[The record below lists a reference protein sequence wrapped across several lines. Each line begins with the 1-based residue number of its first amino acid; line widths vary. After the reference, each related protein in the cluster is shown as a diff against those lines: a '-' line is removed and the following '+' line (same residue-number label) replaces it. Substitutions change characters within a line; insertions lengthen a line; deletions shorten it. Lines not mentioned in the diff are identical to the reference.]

1 MQQRLAQFIRESVN
15 DENVNILPDEPRN
28 FNFKFT
34 HNSGPTSLNRQLQ
47 LDDTIKE
54 KQNRENE
61 YINFS
66 IDRIEQ
72 QQMRKHGMSRL
83 RQKRLNYTNKINALR
98 LTNAKYNERINIL
111 QPTGQE
117 TALPRQRSDIGVP
130 LKQIEMEVDKSEINK
145 LLKLLGDNEDEV
157 LKLLENNK
165 DKPTIK
171 TQEMKQI
178 VDKLKRNEPKSE
190 EAVQDNADQLA
201 IEFQEQ
207 LEEKYSGGGQGTY
220 MPIGQVEEAG
230 VGAGAGAGEGVE
242 EQPLFTELSE
252 QEAKE
257 EAKVGAEEEAE
268 EIDTGAIDDRN
279 NRLKVVIK
287 KLKNIGSDIRK
298 PRGDSVE
305 HYKNLAM
312 TIKNKGVDIEQFE
325 MDFRSYVNS
334 IGYKKK
340 ETRERTIEKLDN
352 YS

>member
-34 HNSGPTSLNRQLQ
+34 GNLGPTSLNRQLQ

-117 TALPRQRSDIGVP
+117 TALPRQRSDIGTP
-130 LKQIEMEVDKSEINK
+130 LKQNEMEVDKSELNK

-178 VDKLKRNEPKSE
+178 VDNLERNEQKSE
-190 EAVQDNADQLA
+190 QAVQDNADQLA

-207 LEEKYSGGGQGTY
+207 LEEKYSDVGQGTD
-220 MPIGQVEEAG
+220 MTIGQVEEAG
-230 VGAGAGAGEGVE
+230 VGEGEGAGAGA
-242 EQPLFTELSE
+242 
-252 QEAKE
+252 
-257 EAKVGAEEEAE
+257 EAE
-268 EIDTGAIDDRN
+268 EKEAAINAILSSDLDVTDR
-279 NRLKVVIK
+279 LGKVTMI
-287 KLKNIGSDIRK
+287 KNIGSNIRK
-298 PRGDSVE
+298 SRGNSVK
-305 HYKNLAM
+305 HYMNLAK
-312 TIKNKGVDIEQFE
+312 TIKDNEVNIDQFE
-325 MDFRSYVNS
+325 KDFRSYVNK
-334 IGYKKK
+334 IKYQNKDTK
-340 ETRERTIEKLDN
+340 EKTLNKLDN
-352 YS
+352 YIKNVREQYNKL